1 MSTCSKGCVNFW
13 GDGKS
18 LLAKFSGHR
27 PYCSRGIT
35 DLIFLVTFQDYVIK
49 RLCEFINGGSL
60 FYTPILQRLVV
71 TGIAVAD
78 I

>member
-1 MSTCSKGCVNFW
+1 MSTCSKGCVNLW

-35 DLIFLVTFQDYVIK
+35 DLIFLVTFQDYVVK
-49 RLCEFINGGSL
+49 GLCEFINGSSL
-60 FYTPILQRLVV
+60 FYTPTLKSLVV

-78 I
+78 M